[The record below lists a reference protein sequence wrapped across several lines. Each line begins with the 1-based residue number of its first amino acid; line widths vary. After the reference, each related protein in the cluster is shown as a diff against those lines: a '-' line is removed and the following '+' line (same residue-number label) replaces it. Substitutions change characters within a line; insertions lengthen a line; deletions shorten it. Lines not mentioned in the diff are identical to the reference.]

1 MFIYRYEHNYGI
13 SIFMKIWVDADAC
26 PVVIKEILF
35 KAAERTKILT
45 TLVANHPIRIPP
57 SRVIHFMQVNS
68 GFDIAD
74 DEIVKRVAKND
85 LVITSDIPL
94 ADEVISKAAIA
105 LSPRGELF
113 TKENI
118 KSRLNIR
125 DFMDTM
131 RASGVQT
138 GGPPPLSQS
147 DRQLFANHLDSIL
160 MRYQKSQQL

>member
-1 MFIYRYEHNYGI
+1 
-13 SIFMKIWVDADAC
+13 MKIWVDADAC

-35 KAAERTKILT
+35 KAAERTKIQT
-45 TLVANHPIRIPP
+45 TLVANHHIRIPP
-57 SRVIHFMQVNS
+57 SRIIHFLQVPS

-74 DEIVKRVAKND
+74 DEIVKRVEEND

-94 ADEVISKAAIA
+94 ADEVISKLAVA

-138 GGPPPLSQS
+138 GGPPALSQS
-147 DRQLFANHLDSIL
+147 DRQTFANHLDTIL
-160 MRYQKSQQL
+160 MRYQKSQ

>member
-1 MFIYRYEHNYGI
+1 MN
-13 SIFMKIWVDADAC
+13 IWVDADAC

-35 KAAERTKILT
+35 KAAERAKIQT
-45 TLVANHPIRIPP
+45 TFVANHSIRIPP
-57 SRVIHFMQVNS
+57 SRVIHFLQVSS

-74 DEIVKRVAKND
+74 DEIVKRVEKND

-94 ADEVISKAAIA
+94 ADEVISKSALA
-105 LSPRGELF
+105 LSSRGELF

-138 GGPPPLSQS
+138 GGPPALSQS
-147 DRQLFANHLDSIL
+147 DRQAFANHLDTII